1 MKKKPLACAIGAA
14 LLSMSLPG
22 ASQTEAQENPTNA
35 ETESALTST
44 AVELDAE
51 SNSANLSGPIAS
63 TVEEVVVTGS
73 RIRRDTFSS
82 TSPIDV
88 LSVDIAE
95 LQGVEDLAGL
105 LQTATVASGSSQ
117 VTAASSTAF
126 VQAGGT
132 GAQTISLRG
141 LGANRTL
148 VLLNGRRAGPAGIRG
163 QVSSFDL
170 NTIPLSAVENV
181 EILKDGASSV
191 YGSDAVA
198 GVVNIIT
205 DKRTINQRR
214 KLSN

>member
-14 LLSMSLPG
+14 LLGMSFPS

-51 SNSANLSGPIAS
+51 SNSATLSGLVAS

-95 LQGVEDLAGL
+95 LQGVEDL
-105 LQTATVASGSSQ
+105 
-117 VTAASSTAF
+117 
-126 VQAGGT
+126 
-132 GAQTISLRG
+132 SL
-141 LGANRTL
+141 
-148 VLLNGRRAGPAGIRG
+148 IH
-163 QVSSFDL
+163 
-170 NTIPLSAVENV
+170 I
-181 EILKDGASSV
+181 
-191 YGSDAVA
+191 
-198 GVVNIIT
+198 
-205 DKRTINQRR
+205 
-214 KLSN
+214 